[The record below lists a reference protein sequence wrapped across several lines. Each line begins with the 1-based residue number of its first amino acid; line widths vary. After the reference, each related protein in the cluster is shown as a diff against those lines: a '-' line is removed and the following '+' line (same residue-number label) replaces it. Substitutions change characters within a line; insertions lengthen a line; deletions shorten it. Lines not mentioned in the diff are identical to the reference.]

1 MKSVPLHACIG
12 ALLVLLGGAVMLGWW
27 MQSTALVRV
36 LPQFAPMVFDTALC
50 FVLTGSGLLTPFS
63 ESDRHRRMTTP
74 VGGALVAITSLILAE
89 HFFQSDLGID
99 WPSLHAWL
107 RDANPTPGRMSAGT
121 ATGFLMSGTV
131 LILATRV
138 RRPWMGIAVRLLTL
152 AVGAIG
158 MLGLAGYLVNARLL
172 FPDYAF
178 VGIAVHTAAGLL
190 LLAFGLRSAWKQS
203 AWARTPLFARADDQI
218 TFTGATILVA
228 IALAGGIASFAIL
241 QDRVQTLATE
251 NMLAALERRIET
263 FLDLLELR
271 EINARIAATRPAAI
285 RNLRE
290 IHAGRDDGSNLANV
304 KAVVDSF
311 LNQGFSAI
319 AYYGVDGKIVAS
331 GGAFS
336 RTPALAVGLAT
347 RDKAELLWD
356 GGFLLRHRIPLRD
369 AQGLAGTV
377 QTEQPLPVLTRMSQT
392 TAGTGRTGD
401 MGLCVRRDERLDCFP
416 QRLNPK
422 VFSTPLVNVDGTPL
436 PVTLALAGRS
446 GVVITRDYRTQ
457 NVVAA
462 YGPVGDLGLGMV
474 VKVDAAEIFQP
485 IREQLQLAIGLL
497 ILLAAGGTL
506 LLRSQVKPHATKL
519 VEAEAVLNKR
529 TAELETSNK
538 ELEAFSYSVS
548 HDLRAPLRHI
558 DGFADIMREECGSVL
573 NDSGRR
579 YLGTIS
585 ESAKQM
591 GRLID
596 DLLMFSKMARVGM
609 REAPVSMGELVE
621 EVVRELARETDGR
634 TIDWKIGSLPPA
646 WGDRSMLKQVWV
658 NLLSNAVKYSGTR
671 QTASIWIGC
680 GRKNGELE
688 FHVGDNGVGFDM
700 KYAGKLFGVFQR
712 LHRTEDFEGTGV
724 GLANVRRIV
733 SRHGGKTWAQGKP
746 DEGAIFYF
754 TLPDSLRDK
763 P

>member
-138 RRPWMGIAVRLLTL
+138 RRPWMGTAVRLLTL

-290 IHAGRDDGSNLANV
+290 IHAGRDDGPNLANV

-392 TAGTGRTGD
+392 TAG
-401 MGLCVRRDERLDCFP
+401 
-416 QRLNPK
+416 
-422 VFSTPLVNVDGTPL
+422 
-436 PVTLALAGRS
+436 
-446 GVVITRDYRTQ
+446 
-457 NVVAA
+457 
-462 YGPVGDLGLGMV
+462 
-474 VKVDAAEIFQP
+474 
-485 IREQLQLAIGLL
+485 
-497 ILLAAGGTL
+497 
-506 LLRSQVKPHATKL
+506 
-519 VEAEAVLNKR
+519 
-529 TAELETSNK
+529 
-538 ELEAFSYSVS
+538 
-548 HDLRAPLRHI
+548 
-558 DGFADIMREECGSVL
+558 
-573 NDSGRR
+573 
-579 YLGTIS
+579 
-585 ESAKQM
+585 
-591 GRLID
+591 
-596 DLLMFSKMARVGM
+596 
-609 REAPVSMGELVE
+609 
-621 EVVRELARETDGR
+621 
-634 TIDWKIGSLPPA
+634 
-646 WGDRSMLKQVWV
+646 
-658 NLLSNAVKYSGTR
+658 
-671 QTASIWIGC
+671 
-680 GRKNGELE
+680 
-688 FHVGDNGVGFDM
+688 
-700 KYAGKLFGVFQR
+700 
-712 LHRTEDFEGTGV
+712 
-724 GLANVRRIV
+724 
-733 SRHGGKTWAQGKP
+733 
-746 DEGAIFYF
+746 
-754 TLPDSLRDK
+754 
-763 P
+763 